1 MHTVQKY
8 LFSHSLL
15 FFGNTTN
22 MLPMNISLQF
32 TYLSSCCLIGCD
44 TMHHPAACLGGNR
57 APQKCNWDRNMR
69 LSALAQGDY
78 HTLGSPSVPGGTF
91 SQQLIK
97 SRVSL
102 TVPLL
107 QLVTCVCAWSLGHL
121 FHHHLL
127 HVLNPLKYRTVQKSW
142 FFFMVKEFTE
152 TCKNTIKQILSFCSS
167 LSRELDI

>member
-32 TYLSSCCLIGCD
+32 IYLSSCCLIGCD

-142 FFFMVKEFTE
+142 FFFHGKGIYRNMQKYNKANLVILFFT
-152 TCKNTIKQILSFCSS
+152 F
-167 LSRELDI
+167 

>member
-15 FFGNTTN
+15 FFWNTTN

-32 TYLSSCCLIGCD
+32 IYLSSCCLIGCD
-44 TMHHPAACLGGNR
+44 TMYHPAACLGGNR

-107 QLVTCVCAWSLGHL
+107 QLVTCVCVHGLWD
-121 FHHHLL
+121 
-127 HVLNPLKYRTVQKSW
+127 
-142 FFFMVKEFTE
+142 
-152 TCKNTIKQILSFCSS
+152 TCSIIICYMY
-167 LSRELDI
+167 